1 MAAAGRRQSVGVDVG
16 GVMVGGDA
24 PIVVQSMTNTDTADI
39 EATVRQVAALHRA
52 GSELVRITVDRDEAA
67 AAVPHIRDRLAAR
80 GVNVPI
86 IGDFHYIGH
95 KLLTDH
101 PACAEALAKYRINP
115 GNVGFKAK
123 RDTQFTTLIE
133 LALKYGK
140 PVRIGVNWGS
150 LDEELLTRLMDE
162 NAVSANPISAAAVQR
177 EAIIQS
183 ALLSA
188 QRAEEIGLGRDR
200 IILSTKVSDVQHLIA
215 VYQDLAAR
223 CDYALHLG
231 LTEAGMGS
239 KGIVASSAALGI
251 LLQQGIGDTIRISLT
266 PEPGGDRTQ
275 EVRVA
280 QELLQTMGFR
290 QFLPVVAA
298 CPGCGRTTSTVFQSL
313 AQDIQQ
319 HLTTSMPE
327 WRERYP
333 GVETLS
339 VAVMGC
345 IVNGP
350 GESKQADI
358 GISLPGTGEQP
369 AAPVF
374 IEGKKVA
381 TLRGADVADQFKL
394 MVADYIEKRFGQGE
408 KSAAETTAVE

>member
-1 MAAAGRRQSVGVDVG
+1 MAGPWERRHSVGVDVG
-16 GVMVGGDA
+16 GVMVGGGA
-24 PIVVQSMTNTDTADI
+24 PIAVQSMTNTDTADI
-39 EATVRQVAALHRA
+39 AGTAKQITALHRA
-52 GSELVRITVDRDEAA
+52 GSEMVRITVDRDEAA
-67 AAVPHIRDRLAAR
+67 AAVPHIRDLLAKR
-80 GVNVPI
+80 GIEVPI
-86 IGDFHYIGH
+86 VGDFHYIGH
-95 KLLTDH
+95 KLLADH

-115 GNVGFKAK
+115 GNVGFRQK
-123 RDTQFTTLIE
+123 RDTQFATLIE

-150 LDEELLTRLMDE
+150 LDQELLTRLMDE
-162 NAVSANPISAAAVQR
+162 NNSRTDPWSAAHVMR

-188 QRAEEIGLGRDR
+188 GRAEEIGLGRDK
-200 IILSTKVSDVQHLIA
+200 IILSTKVSDVQNLIA
-215 VYQDLAAR
+215 VYEDLGRR

-239 KGIVASSAALGI
+239 KGIVASSAAMGI

-266 PEPGGDRTQ
+266 PEPDGDRTL
-275 EVRVA
+275 EVKVA

-290 QFLPVVAA
+290 HFVPVVAA
-298 CPGCGRTTSTVFQSL
+298 CPGCGRTTSTTFQSL
-313 AQDIQQ
+313 AKDIQD
-319 HLTTSMPE
+319 HLSSSMPD

-333 GVETLS
+333 GVENLS

-350 GESKQADI
+350 GESKHADI
-358 GISLPGTGEQP
+358 GISLPGTGETP

-374 IEGKKVA
+374 VEGEKVA
-381 TLRGADVADQFKL
+381 TLRGADVADQFKR
-394 MVADYIEKRFGQGE
+394 MVADYIEKRFGAG
-408 KSAAETTAVE
+408 KSEAAE